1 VPSWFAVG
9 SNTERDATD
18 GNDPLRRNS
27 AFVEVQTHSEV
38 AQSAILKEGERM
50 SNLGS
55 LARKTSRSAGRPV
68 SVANAKIDSAGMIS
82 SSAGSCVA
90 RTRPLRI
97 VSIFNRYVFRGG
109 EEEVFEA
116 EAKMLT
122 ARDCQVTA
130 VSVQTVPPEGT
141 FAKLAFGL
149 QATWSGSWH
158 KKIRNLLLQERPDVV
173 HVHNSFPMI
182 SPSIYYACR
191 ESGVPVVQ
199 TLHNY
204 RLLCPGALFY
214 RDGKVCEDCLEGGLR
229 NSVRH
234 GCYRGSSAQ
243 TAAVALMLGTHRA
256 LDTWD
261 EKVDGYIALTEF
273 ARQKFIQG
281 GLPAERI
288 AVKPNFL
295 DPDPG
300 PRQGPGEGAVF
311 VGRLSEQK
319 GLLTLLEA
327 WRRVPREF
335 SLRIIGEGPLL
346 DELQARKK
354 GWTLTNVKIEGHLP
368 REGAIAAIRRA
379 QFLIFPSLWYECFPL
394 TLVEAFACGVPV
406 IASQLGAMAELVD
419 DGRTGMLFRAG
430 ESMDLAERIAWARCH
445 ARETDAM
452 ARACREEFLAKYTA
466 DKNFDQLMAIYNK
479 VMDRKLEA
487 IA

>member
-1 VPSWFAVG
+1 
-9 SNTERDATD
+9 
-18 GNDPLRRNS
+18 
-27 AFVEVQTHSEV
+27 
-38 AQSAILKEGERM
+38 M
-50 SNLGS
+50 
-55 LARKTSRSAGRPV
+55 
-68 SVANAKIDSAGMIS
+68 SVAHAKIDSAGIIS
-82 SSAGSCVA
+82 SVAGTRAKVA
-90 RTRPLRI
+90 RPLRI
-97 VSIFNRYVFRGG
+97 VSVFNRYVFRGG

-122 ARDCQVTA
+122 ARDCHVNA
-130 VSVQTVPPEGT
+130 VSVQTTPPDGA
-141 FAKLAFGL
+141 FAKVAFGL

-158 KKIRNLLLQERPDVV
+158 KKMRDLLLHERPDVV
-173 HVHNSFPMI
+173 HLHNSFPMI

-214 RDGKVCEDCLEGGLR
+214 RDGKVCEDCLEGGLH

-234 GCYRGSSAQ
+234 GCYRGSRAQ

-256 LDTWD
+256 LDTWN
-261 EKVDGYIALTEF
+261 EKVDAYIALTEF

-327 WRRVPREF
+327 WRRVPSEF
-335 SLRIIGEGPLL
+335 PLRIIGEGPLL
-346 DELQARKK
+346 KELQVRKT
-354 GWTLTNVKIEGHLP
+354 GWALTNVKIEGRLP
-368 REGAIAAIRRA
+368 REETIAAIRRA
-379 QFLIFPSLWYECFPL
+379 QFLIFPSQWYECFPL
-394 TLVEAFACGVPV
+394 TLIEAFACGVPV

-430 ESMDLAERIAWARCH
+430 ESKDLAEKIAWARCH

-452 ARACREEFLAKYTA
+452 ARACREVFLAKYTA
-466 DKNFDQLMAIYNK
+466 DKNFDQLMAIYNAI
-479 VMDRKLEA
+479 MDRKPA
-487 IA
+487 AVA